1 MARPLK
7 RPPLIASN
15 PPEFLVFDE
24 PCPCPYLPVQM
35 ARLPL
40 RLPAR
45 PLTRGELSGRLRSGD
60 RREGMFLYRPTCIP
74 CHACEAIRVDV
85 REFCPSRTQRRI
97 FRRGEA
103 LLTTEMAPVSGSAE
117 KVALYNRHKKER
129 GLLLRQEL
137 IDEAGYEQF
146 LVDSCADTFELRY
159 RLEGALVGV
168 AIADRADDALSA
180 VYCYY
185 DPVHARLSP
194 GTYSILKLI
203 DLCRN
208 WGLPYLYLGLYI
220 EACKPMIYKATYF
233 PHERLIDGKWQRF
246 ERRGVGG

>member
-1 MARPLK
+1 MIRPLR
-7 RPPLIASN
+7 RPPLIPHN
-15 PPEFLVFDE
+15 PPEFLVLDE

-45 PLTRGELSGRLRSGD
+45 PLTRHELSGRLQEGD
-60 RREGMFLYRPTCIP
+60 RREGMFLYRPTCAS
-74 CHACEAIRVDV
+74 CTACEAIRVDV
-85 REFCPSRTQRRI
+85 ESFRPNKTQRRV

-103 LLTTEMAPVSGSAE
+103 LLTTELAAVGCSAE
-117 KVALYNRHKKER
+117 KVELYNRHKTQR
-129 GLLLRQEL
+129 GLLVRQEL

-159 RLEGALVGV
+159 RLADKLIGV
-168 AIADRADDALSA
+168 AIADRGADALSA

-185 DPVHARLSP
+185 DPACAKLSP
-194 GTYSILKLI
+194 GTYSVLKLI
-203 DLCRN
+203 HLCRT
-208 WGLPYLYLGLYI
+208 WGISYLYLGLYI
-220 EACKPMIYKATYF
+220 AACRPMTYKATYF

-246 ERRGVGG
+246 ES